1 MIDSF
6 LAMFQGE
13 EGQGLVE
20 YALIIVLV
28 AIAVMAILTTLG
40 GSVTNVFTRIS
51 DALLAGS
58 LRIRLW
64 GDLCEVNL
72 LRRYFAVNPG

>member
-1 MIDSF
+1 MICG
-6 LAMFQGE
+6 AMRMFQDE

-58 LRIRLW
+58 
-64 GDLCEVNL
+64 
-72 LRRYFAVNPG
+72 